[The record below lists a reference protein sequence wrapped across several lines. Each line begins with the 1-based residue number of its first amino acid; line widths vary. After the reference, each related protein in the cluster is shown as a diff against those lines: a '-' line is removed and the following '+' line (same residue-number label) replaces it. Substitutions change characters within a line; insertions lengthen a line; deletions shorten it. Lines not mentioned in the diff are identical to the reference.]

1 MGVTIRWAHGEH
13 IASRPGIAWYPN
25 VIMSRRDHILQTLAA
40 HRDALC
46 QLGVRRL
53 GLFGSVARGDGQPD
67 SDLDFVVEFE
77 AKTFDAY
84 MDLLSLLENL
94 LDSRVDLVLEDAIKP
109 RLRPIILAEAV
120 HVQGF

>member
-1 MGVTIRWAHGEH
+1 MT
-13 IASRPGIAWYPN
+13 
-25 VIMSRRDHILQTLAA
+25 RRDHVLTTLAA
-40 HRDALC
+40 HRDGLR

-53 GLFGSVARGDGQPD
+53 GLFGSAARGDERPD
-67 SDLDFVVEFE
+67 SDLDFVVDFE
-77 AKTFDAY
+77 TKTFDAY
-84 MDLLSLLENL
+84 MDLLSLLETV

>member
-1 MGVTIRWAHGEH
+1 
-13 IASRPGIAWYPN
+13 
-25 VIMSRRDHILQTLAA
+25 MSRRDDVLKTLAA
-40 HRDALC
+40 HRDALR

-53 GLFGSVARGDGQPD
+53 GLFGSAARGDGRPD
-67 SDLDFVVEFE
+67 SDLDFVVQFE

-84 MDLLSLLENL
+84 MDLLSLLEKL

>member
-1 MGVTIRWAHGEH
+1 
-13 IASRPGIAWYPN
+13 
-25 VIMSRRDHILQTLAA
+25 
-40 HRDALC
+40 
-46 QLGVRRL
+46 
-53 GLFGSVARGDGQPD
+53 
-67 SDLDFVVEFE
+67 VEFE

-84 MDLLSLLENL
+84 MDLLSLLEKL

>member
-1 MGVTIRWAHGEH
+1 
-13 IASRPGIAWYPN
+13 
-25 VIMSRRDHILQTLAA
+25 MSRRDHILQTLAA
-40 HRDALC
+40 HGDALR

-53 GLFGSVARGDGQPD
+53 GLFGSAAREDARPN
-67 SDLDFVVEFE
+67 SDLDFVVQFE

-84 MDLLSLLENL
+84 MDLQGLLESL

-109 RLRPIILAEAV
+109 RLRSTILTEAV